1 MVVYAPLRPP
11 TPFPLLLSHIRTR
24 QAWPRAEPHRPAS
37 QMRKT
42 APELHCEG
50 VRDLP
55 GLPRHPVLAAR
66 PGAY

>member
-1 MVVYAPLRPP
+1 METSHSHYSHSLSC
-11 TPFPLLLSHIRTR
+11 LSHILIW

-50 VRDLP
+50 IRDLP

-66 PGAY
+66 PGA